1 MPSRDGLVTDFCGKH
16 LRARQTCLLAA
27 FKDWGMLGRRWGS
40 ESPEP
45 ICHYGEDFLPI
56 FCRKLEHRIKLLP
69 RPPLMKS
76 SIPCENYANH
86 EWRKPDVG
94 HQHGISTP
102 IRISADAFGAVRIPP
117 RRVLSYAHQVCWSA
131 NRRSARDSDGSAKL
145 QTNGM
150 RRYIPL
156 NTARNPKRGGQEPN
170 SQRADRQNATRCP
183 TDRQFRDGR
192 AG

>member
-1 MPSRDGLVTDFCGKH
+1 MLSEHSRPFRQESTSSHDRRPRCSNPWTERRNVHPSEVKDLPSRDGLVTDFCGKH

-69 RPPLMKS
+69 RPPLTRS
-76 SIPCENYANH
+76 SIPCKNYANH

-102 IRISADAFGAVRIPP
+102 TRISADALGAVRIPP
-117 RRVLSYAHQVCWSA
+117 RRVLSYARRVCWSA
-131 NRRSARDSDGSAKL
+131 NR
-145 QTNGM
+145 
-150 RRYIPL
+150 
-156 NTARNPKRGGQEPN
+156 
-170 SQRADRQNATRCP
+170 
-183 TDRQFRDGR
+183 
-192 AG
+192 